1 MEGALEQLFGS
12 GARIKI
18 IRLFLL
24 NSIDFFTSGEIS
36 RRCKV
41 TTGTVRREI
50 FLLKKIGFLKEK
62 PERIDEII
70 KLRNGKIKNRKKM
83 IQGISLDLS
92 FPLLLPLKN
101 LVVNSAPVSRDS
113 VIKKISKTG
122 KIKMIILS
130 GVFIQNDN
138 SRIDVMVV
146 GDSLN
151 RGAIDRIIKWIESEV
166 GKELSYAVFTTQ
178 DFAYRLSLRD
188 KFIRDVLDY
197 PHEKILNKLGVE

>member
-12 GARIKI
+12 AARIKI

-24 NSIDFFTSGEIS
+24 NSSDFFTSGEIS

-62 PERIDEII
+62 GERVDEVI
-70 KLRNGKIKNRKKM
+70 KLKNGKIKNKKKT

-101 LVVNSAPVSRDS
+101 LVVNSAPVSRDD

-122 KIKMIILS
+122 KIKMIVLS
-130 GVFIQNDN
+130 GVFIQNDT
-138 SRIDVMVV
+138 SRIDIMVV

-151 RGAIDRIIKWIESEV
+151 RGAIDRIMKWIESEV
-166 GKELSYAVFTTQ
+166 GKELAYAVFTTQ
-178 DFAYRLSLRD
+178 DFSYRLSLRD

-197 PHEKILNKLGVE
+197 PHEKILNKIGIE